1 MNPYNLLTQL
11 NHDAN
16 PDYYRHKYIFE
27 AGFNDLENAIKFYLK
42 YNFKKFQGV
51 DIEPECATII
61 NKELVPVQSYYETY
75 TELCSSNCIN
85 TPMEKNEFN
94 VVFNLNNNTNIQDFI
109 ESNPNVIEK
118 FDIGVFTRLFHL
130 LNDKE
135 IPKQI
140 VKWFYNNSTEK
151 ALMLFNVSTNNINPY
166 TGEEVYNILTHNS
179 YEISELIELFNG
191 VQVVR
196 SNEDSFELILIEK
209 RCIT

>member
-11 NHDAN
+11 NHDAT
-16 PDYYRHKYIFE
+16 PDYYRNKYIFE
-27 AGFNDLENAIKFYLK
+27 AGFNNLENAIEFYLK
-42 YNFKKFQGV
+42 CNFKKFQGV

-61 NKELVPVQSYYETY
+61 DNELVTRQSYYETY
-75 TELCSSNCIN
+75 TELCNSNCIS
-85 TPMEKNEFN
+85 TPMEKNEFS

-109 ESNPNVIEK
+109 ESNPNVEEK

-130 LNDKE
+130 LSDKE

-140 VKWFYNNSTEK
+140 GEWSYNNSTEK
-151 ALMLFNVSTNNINPY
+151 ALMLFNVRTNNINPY
-166 TGEEVYNILTHNS
+166 TGQVVYNILTHNS

-196 SNEDSFELILIEK
+196 NKVDSFELILIEK

>member
-27 AGFNDLENAIKFYLK
+27 AGFNNLENAFEFYVK
-42 YNFKKFQGV
+42 YKCKKFQGV
-51 DIEPECATII
+51 DIEPECAL
-61 NKELVPVQSYYETY
+61 ESYYETY
-75 TELCSSNCIN
+75 IELCNSNCIN

-94 VVFNLNNNTNIQDFI
+94 VVFNLNNNTNIQDYI

-118 FDIGVFTRLFHL
+118 FDIGVFTKIFHL

-151 ALMLFNVSTNNINPY
+151 ALMLFNVRTNNINHY
-166 TGEEVYNILTHNS
+166 TGEVVNNILTHNS

-209 RCIT
+209 RYIT

>member
-1 MNPYNLLTQL
+1 MNFTLITIL
-11 NHDAN
+11 
-16 PDYYRHKYIFE
+16 
-27 AGFNDLENAIKFYLK
+27 
-42 YNFKKFQGV
+42 KKFQGV
-51 DIEPECATII
+51 DIEPDVDTII
-61 NKELVPVQSYYETY
+61 DNRIVPHENYYENY
-75 TELCSSNCIN
+75 TDLCNGNCIN

-109 ESNPNVIEK
+109 ESNPNVLEK
-118 FDIGVFTRLFHL
+118 FDIGVFTKLFHL
-130 LNDKE
+130 LPDKE

-140 VKWFYNNSTEK
+140 IKWFYKNSTEK

-191 VQVVR
+191 VQFVR

-209 RCIT
+209 RCIS